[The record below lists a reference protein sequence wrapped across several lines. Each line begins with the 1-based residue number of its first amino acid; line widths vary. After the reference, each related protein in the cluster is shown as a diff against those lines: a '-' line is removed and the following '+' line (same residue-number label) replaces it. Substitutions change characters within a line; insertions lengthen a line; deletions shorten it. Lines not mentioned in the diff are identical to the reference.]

1 MCQSYYHPPRG
12 KEVLSKT
19 RWLAATV
26 HCEHEPFL
34 LSALASGN
42 CLSWRLLAL
51 HWLQDRPTSRLT
63 DMTATAYFRWV
74 QITPVP
80 KQKLKEDFQTCT
92 MLMSVQE
99 LYKYC
104 IVGMWKG
111 NTRTSLPEG
120 VIFLIY
126 CKGKGPKPLTCQNK
140 INNKMHC
147 ICTWHRQLGRMYT
160 VSGKKRSP

>member
-1 MCQSYYHPPRG
+1 MAMWWATDINLPIFLITWPVSSETLMCQSYYHPPRG
-12 KEVLSKT
+12 EKVLSKT

-34 LSALASGN
+34 LFALASGN

-74 QITPVP
+74 QIVPVP
-80 KQKLKEDFQTCT
+80 KQKLKEDFQTCI
-92 MLMSVQE
+92 MLMGIQE

-126 CKGKGPKPLTCQNK
+126 CKRQRAEASNMPK
-140 INNKMHC
+140 
-147 ICTWHRQLGRMYT
+147 
-160 VSGKKRSP
+160 